1 MLCGRS
7 VQELW
12 EMQRKLCEE
21 GAGHGRG
28 FMGPHKHAGG
38 MVLNLGDRTERQ

>member
-12 EMQRKLCEE
+12 EMQRKLWEE
-21 GAGHGRG
+21 GAGCARG
-28 FMGPHKHAGG
+28 SWGHTSMQEAWS
-38 MVLNLGDRTERQ
+38 